1 MSSIRVTYI
10 LAALYI
16 ILCFLSQNHVFFGDM
31 VQFGSRHPHFFYEN
45 NFESFWLPNELD
57 SGHPPIFGMYIAA
70 GWMIFGKSLIVSHW
84 LMLPFLLLLAY
95 IIPKLTELFVDQKW
109 VLPISL
115 LLFFEPTLLAQA
127 SLTSPDIVLISFFL
141 LSIYYIVKKR
151 NIKLSIALIPMS
163 FISMRGMMVLFAI
176 FLGLYIYQ
184 IIIER
189 KIFHSQTKTLIYIFL
204 PAVAINFS
212 WLLAH
217 YYLVGW
223 IGFHSNSPWA
233 SSFQQVGF
241 GQIVKN
247 IALMIWRWVDFGRI
261 TFWLILIFFLL
272 KYIKTLDRFSYKLI
286 SVFVSLII
294 VFTVNTS
301 FADGLVG
308 HRYYMPIYL
317 LGLLICIGLIQDRSS
332 FKYLL
337 NLLFISFIIGSIY
350 IYPSKIAVGWDA
362 TPAHFPYYELRTNLI
377 KHLNE
382 QEIKIN
388 NVASGFPN
396 LDSRE
401 ILELNGDTSK
411 FQSYHLN
418 NTEYIAW
425 SNIFNYPDE
434 LIDQIKSYELI
445 YEEEKRGIFM
455 RLYKIKKSD
464 LQ

>member
-10 LAALYI
+10 LSALYI
-16 ILCFLSQNHVFFGDM
+16 ILCFLSQNNVFFGDM
-31 VQFGSRHPHFFYEN
+31 VQFGSRHPHYFYDN
-45 NFESFWLPNELD
+45 NFGSLWLPNNLD

-70 GWMIFGKSLIVSHW
+70 GWIIFGKSLVVSHW

-95 IIPKLTELFVDQKW
+95 IIPKLIELFVDQKW
-109 VLPISL
+109 VLAISL

-141 LSIYYIVKKR
+141 LSLYYIIKKR

-176 FLGLYIYQ
+176 FIGLYIYQ

-189 KIFHSQTKTLIYIFL
+189 KLFHSQTKTLIYIFL
-204 PAVAINFS
+204 PSVIINFS
-212 WLLAH
+212 WLLSH

-233 SSFQQVGF
+233 SSFQQVGIEQLF
-241 GQIVKN
+241 KN
-247 IALMIWRWVDFGRI
+247 IALMIWRWIDYGRI
-261 TFWLILIFFLL
+261 TFWLILIYFLI
-272 KYIKTLDRFSYKLI
+272 KYIKTLDRTSYKLI
-286 SVFVSLII
+286 SVFISLII
-294 VFTVNTS
+294 VFTLNTS

-308 HRYYMPIYL
+308 HRYYMPIYI
-317 LGLLICIGLIQDRSS
+317 LGLLICVSLIQDRAS

-337 NLLFISFIIGSIY
+337 NLLFISFIIGSVY
-350 IYPSKIAVGWDA
+350 IYPVKIAVGWDA
-362 TPAHFPYYELRTNLI
+362 TPAHFPYYELRANLI
-377 KHLNE
+377 DHLKSK
-382 QEIKIN
+382 EININ
-388 NVASGFPN
+388 NVAAGFPN

-401 ILELNGDTSK
+401 ILELNSDTSR
-411 FQSYHLN
+411 FQSYHLK

-434 LIDQIKSYELI
+434 LIDDIQSYELI

-464 LQ
+464 QQ